1 MADISTELQAIMDAV
16 YGEEVR
22 GSIHDAIKKIND
34 VGEKVLDA
42 GTAVD
47 SPSSSTE
54 GYYEGSI
61 YFNTETHAFWRC
73 TGTAWELLTEVQG
86 SLWSAGTAITGTG
99 TGRTGYAG
107 HENDFYLNKTYGHI
121 YKCVQTGDA
130 STALWDWVM
139 TLTGGGGGSIVEW
152 TQKTLSGTNIADV
165 TIDGEV
171 IHIFAPNGGSG
182 ASSWDDLT
190 DKPFEGLSNEFVKDA
205 SDNLALAASITQKLA
220 NVDTNGSIQ
229 DALDLKADASAL
241 AGKADSATT
250 LAGYGIADAYTKTE
264 VDTALT
270 GKANTSQLDE
280 WTAEQ
285 TLGAN
290 NTVTFSG
297 LNDNLAYDL
306 YCDAVGAGIQSIT
319 KNGTSLTYVLTGS
332 SLLVGTT
339 KCKLRIVK

>member
-42 GTAVD
+42 GTDVD
-47 SPSSSTE
+47 SPDSSTE
-54 GYYEGSI
+54 GYYEGSL

-73 TGTAWELLTEVQG
+73 TGDAWELLAEIQG
-86 SLWSAGTAITGTG
+86 SLWSSGTAITGTG

-182 ASSWDDLT
+182 ASSWDDIT
-190 DKPFEGLSNEFVKDA
+190 DKPFEGLSNDFTKD
-205 SDNLALAASITQKLA
+205 SDDNLALSTSLTQKLEKI
-220 NVDTNGSIQ
+220 DIDESLS
-229 DALDLKADASAL
+229 DALGA
-241 AGKADSATT
+241 KADSATT
-250 LAGYGIADAYTKTE
+250 LAGYGITDAYTKTE
-264 VDTALT
+264 VDTALA
-270 GKANTSQLDE
+270 GKASTSDLDT

-285 TLGAN
+285 TVNASKQ
-290 NTVTFSG
+290 VTFTG
-297 LNDNLAYDL
+297 LNDSYSYKLF
-306 YCDAVGAGIQSIT
+306 CDAPM
-319 KNGTSLTYVLTGS
+319 TSVTNIAKTGS
-332 SLLVGTT
+332 GTAVQLVYTLDGTNLLVGTS
-339 KCKLRIVK
+339 KCKLRVIH